1 MASSA
6 NSGGR
11 DDEDFRRRLRELRS
25 TRGLSQE
32 QLARDLGVSFA
43 TVNRW
48 EGGKTVPSARA
59 RRELDRLEAETLG
72 PATATALAATSAGV
86 RTVPAKQAVLAGS
99 TAPPAAEPPNSASS
113 HTAPTNAVPS
123 NAVALNSAAP
133 TTQSLPVPSPRTEAP
148 ATARPG
154 EPGPAQPPPTP
165 PGPQHTDLDLAGSG
179 AAQSDFVGREPEL
192 AELLTVLESARL
204 VCLTGVGGA
213 GKTRLAVEAVR
224 RSGFDGP
231 VTFVPLSA
239 VRDPQLV
246 ATSVASALGLRDR
259 PGEAATGAIDAA
271 LDGPPRMLVLD
282 GVEHVRAEVADF
294 ARRAMAAA
302 PRLRLLVTSQ
312 RVLGVSGEVA
322 WPVPPLGCPPAD
334 APPECVA
341 ASDAVALFMTRARER
356 LPQFA
361 LAPGAVEAVGGLCR
375 GLDGL
380 PLAIE
385 LAAGWI
391 GTLSVEEILRRRTT
405 LLSHPTGSREHDDR
419 TLRAV
424 VRASYDLLDAREQ
437 ALVQVLSVF
446 VGSFTIEDARA
457 VADTADDLLVHQI
470 RSLVDSSWL
479 TVHREED
486 HNRFSMLSTL
496 RDYAEEQLVAG
507 GGAIR
512 RRHAEY
518 FAAVARD
525 SEHALASAERVRWVA
540 RMTAASNDLGAAL
553 AWAAAEGETALGLE
567 MSASLWQW
575 WLTSGRLV
583 EGRGWLSRFLQPSG
597 PHAGTAGP
605 AQARALSAAGVL
617 AVENGDYP
625 EAVARASAALRI
637 FEAQGETERAALA
650 ATVLGSAH
658 RYLGEHAAAREF
670 FERAMRH
677 RATLGDRRGVSIAM
691 NNLALLALDDGDLPR
706 ARELFEQALL
716 VKRQLGDPR
725 SVAIGLAN
733 LSDVLIRTRRPA
745 AAARAL
751 DEAAALATELG
762 DRQLIGTLTCNQGE
776 LAGQRQDWA
785 AAAEFYQTA
794 VEAYR
799 AGGHSHDVVLASI
812 GLGRALHKL
821 GRTNAAITRLREAEA
836 LAASIANAHRLAE
849 VRAALVEVGESATAA
864 LPDGL
869 TPRQGEVLAWVAA
882 GLTNREVAERL
893 HLSVSTIERHLA
905 TIYRNLGLRGRV
917 EASRYAARH
926 GLSAPQ

>member
-1 MASSA
+1 M
-6 NSGGR
+6 
-11 DDEDFRRRLRELRS
+11 
-25 TRGLSQE
+25 
-32 QLARDLGVSFA
+32 
-43 TVNRW
+43 
-48 EGGKTVPSARA
+48 
-59 RRELDRLEAETLG
+59 
-72 PATATALAATSAGV
+72 ATAPASAAVRTIAAVQAVHARSATSPTIASPTTG
-86 RTVPAKQAVLAGS
+86 
-99 TAPPAAEPPNSASS
+99 PPNSEPSQA
-113 HTAPTNAVPS
+113 TPPAPTD
-123 NAVALNSAAP
+123 
-133 TTQSLPVPSPRTEAP
+133 
-148 ATARPG
+148 
-154 EPGPAQPPPTP
+154 PAQPPSPP
-165 PGPQHTDLDLAGSG
+165 PGPQPTDLDLTGSG

-224 RSGFDGP
+224 RSRFDGP

-259 PGEAATGAIDAA
+259 PGVAATGAIDAA
-271 LDGPPRMLVLD
+271 LDGAPRMLVLD

-294 ARRAMAAA
+294 ARRTMAAA

-334 APPECVA
+334 ASPECVA
-341 ASDAVALFMTRARER
+341 ASDAVALFVTRARER

-405 LLSHPTGSREHDDR
+405 LLSHPTGSQEHDDR

-446 VGSFTIEDARA
+446 VGSFTVEDARA

-479 TVHREED
+479 TVHHEED
-486 HNRFSMLSTL
+486 QNRFSMLSTL
-496 RDYAEEQLVAG
+496 RDYAQEQLVAG
-507 GGAIR
+507 GAAIR

-525 SEHALASAERVRWVA
+525 SEHGLASAERVRWVA
-540 RMTAASNDLGAAL
+540 RMTAASNDMTAAL
-553 AWAAAEGETALGLE
+553 TWAANEGETALGLE
-567 MSASLWQW
+567 MSAALWQW

-597 PHAGTAGP
+597 PHGTPG
-605 AQARALSAAGVL
+605 QAHALSAAGVL

-706 ARELFEQALL
+706 ARDLFEQALL

-762 DRQLIGTLTCNQGE
+762 DRQLIGTLTANQGE
-776 LAGQRQDWA
+776 LAGQRQDWS

-794 VEAYR
+794 VDAYR

-836 LAASIANAHRLAE
+836 LAAGIANAQRLAD